1 VCAVCVL
8 RDLGCVLVL
17 DAVLEAL
24 SLNLVYM
31 HSIDVSYS
39 VYPKWGLC
47 EKNLVAQ
54 KIVVKYLQ
62 K

>member
-1 VCAVCVL
+1 MCAVCVL

-39 VYPKWGLC
+39 VYPKW
-47 EKNLVAQ
+47 V
-54 KIVVKYLQ
+54 LQ
-62 K
+62 